1 MIIGINIAKTPILE
15 ALKRPIVWNLSLW
28 KLIVFPAIVQ
38 VILSLTGI
46 DFPVDMRMAL
56 LIGIACPGSTM
67 ACVIA
72 NQNNMEPELASQ
84 SVAHSTLFSIV
95 TMPLMII
102 AVELALGIL

>member
-1 MIIGINIAKTPILE
+1 M
-15 ALKRPIVWNLSLW
+15 
-28 KLIVFPAIVQ
+28 Q

-46 DFPVDMRMAL
+46 DFPLDMRMAL

-84 SVAHSTLFSIV
+84 SVAHSTLFSIIS
-95 TMPLMII
+95 MPLVILLMQKVLGMI
-102 AVELALGIL
+102 